1 MNTIIKMKKTE
12 INQLFK
18 LLTEENPEYALIY
31 KLIYIYAR
39 QTKEL
44 LQLQKQDINIK
55 KNTITFKINNKEVI
69 FPIAKDI
76 QDELFDLIK
85 PLKQKD
91 YIFIY
96 DKKESDKFSNNLY
109 RHLNRRIIKFNRHY
123 YFDCNKLSLTELRK
137 LRGQHLFLD
146 GVDLTTIQK
155 LLQHKNITDLK
166 DFIEYYE
173 IINIKFPGSSI
184 DSLFDDYTNLNIFPI
199 ENYNTDEIYTAIDM
213 KGNECTVIVSFNNID
228 VVENNKIS
236 VKVLKIDEGY
246 LLNQLSQLMPG
257 QYTIIDNIQF
267 MKF

>member
-1 MNTIIKMKKTE
+1 MKKTE

-69 FPIAKDI
+69 FPIATDI
-76 QDELFDLIK
+76 HDEILEKIK
-85 PLKQKD
+85 PLKQKE
-91 YIFIY
+91 YIFID
-96 DKKESDKFSNNLY
+96 DKKEIDKLTSNLNNF
-109 RHLNRRIIKFNRHY
+109 LNRRLMKFNRHY
-123 YFDCNKLSLTELRK
+123 NFDCNKLSLTELRK

-146 GVDLTTIQK
+146 GVNLITIQK
-155 LLQHKNITDLK
+155 VLQHKNITNLK
-166 DFIEYYE
+166 DFLDYDN
-173 IINIKFPGSSI
+173 IINIKFPGSSM
-184 DSLFDDYTNLNIFPI
+184 DSLFEDYTNLNIFPI
-199 ENYNTDEIYTAIDM
+199 ENYNPDEIYTAIDS
-213 KGNECTVIVSFNNID
+213 KGNECTVIVSFNTID
-228 VVENNKIS
+228 VVENTKIA

-246 LLNQLSQLMPG
+246 LLHQLSQLMPG